1 MSIAE
6 RIYNNRTNRKKQDD
20 IEEIAYKLIQ
30 RRNKLF
36 ERIGKINEQKDL
48 IEVSNE
54 LKALES
60 DGYTDKNDLIIL
72 RKQMKERVKELK
84 QTLVTEREEIV
95 KKRDSIKKERYP
107 ESFETLT
114 QINAEADSIL
124 LQTLMQLS
132 KDSVKNKVIISNMI
146 KKADRATATAIMKL
160 SQMTA
165 YEGLITPSMK
175 ENLLLLSKSDAEI
188 KWQKRQD
195 NRLAEVEKE
204 LATIT
209 MKSFMIKKAEQIIF
223 PRKNIVF
230 N

>member
-6 RIYNNRTNRKKQDD
+6 RIYNNRTNGKKQDD

-30 RRNKLF
+30 RRNKVF
-36 ERIGKINEQKDL
+36 ERIGKINGQKDL

-72 RKQMKERVKELK
+72 RKQMKERVQELK

-114 QINAEADSIL
+114 QVNTEADSIL

-146 KKADRATATAIMKL
+146 KKA
-160 SQMTA
+160 
-165 YEGLITPSMK
+165 
-175 ENLLLLSKSDAEI
+175 
-188 KWQKRQD
+188 
-195 NRLAEVEKE
+195 
-204 LATIT
+204 
-209 MKSFMIKKAEQIIF
+209 EQIIF

>member
-6 RIYNNRTNRKKQDD
+6 RIYNNRTNGKKQDD

-36 ERIGKINEQKDL
+36 ERIGKINGQKDL

-72 RKQMKERVKELK
+72 RKQMEERVQELK

-107 ESFETLT
+107 ENFETLT
-114 QINAEADSIL
+114 QVNAEADSIL

-160 SQMTA
+160 SQIPA

>member
-6 RIYNNRTNRKKQDD
+6 RIYNNRTNGKKQDD

-30 RRNKLF
+30 RRNKVF
-36 ERIGKINEQKDL
+36 ERIGKINGQKDL

-72 RKQMKERVKELK
+72 RKQMKERVQELK

-114 QINAEADSIL
+114 QVNTEADSIL

-160 SQMTA
+160 SQIPT

-204 LATIT
+204 LATII

>member
-6 RIYNNRTNRKKQDD
+6 RIYNNRTNGKKQDD

-30 RRNKLF
+30 RRNKVF
-36 ERIGKINEQKDL
+36 ERIGKINGQKDL

-72 RKQMKERVKELK
+72 RKQMKERVQELK

-114 QINAEADSIL
+114 QVNTEADSIL

-160 SQMTA
+160 SQIPT